1 MIITQRILKYP
12 ISLRTIIIVLTVVI
26 TKNGNNKKK
35 KNDDCDVSADAD
47 CDNHDN
53 KKT

>member
-1 MIITQRILKYP
+1 MKYP

-26 TKNGNNKKK
+26 TKKGNNNKK
-35 KNDDCDVSADAD
+35 DDDYDASADVD
-47 CDNHDN
+47 CDNHDD